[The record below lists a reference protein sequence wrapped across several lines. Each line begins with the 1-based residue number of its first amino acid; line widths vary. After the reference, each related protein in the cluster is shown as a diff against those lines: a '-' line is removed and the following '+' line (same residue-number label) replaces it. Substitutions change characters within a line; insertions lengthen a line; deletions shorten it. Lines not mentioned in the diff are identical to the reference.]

1 MHKYSNNGLIN
12 NIKAVVEEVF
22 GCEGLLSSSV
32 RTYPVPDARK
42 AHSKLCVKYT
52 RRVSYAKIGAS
63 INRDHS
69 TVVAHLKKHED
80 LFTTKNAEYIEK
92 YNACE
97 AIVKGL
103 SDEKPVDF
111 KEILQEKIEV
121 ISQSKCEEILTV
133 IESYI

>member
-1 MHKYSNNGLIN
+1 MEGLIKN
-12 NIKAVVEEVF
+12 VKAVVEEVF
-22 GCEGLLSSSV
+22 GCHGRLESKT
-32 RTYPVPDARK
+32 RKKPAPDARK
-42 AHSKLCVKYT
+42 AYSKLCIKYT
-52 RRVSYAKIGAS
+52 RRVSYAKIGAG

-69 TVVAHLKKHED
+69 TVVNHLKKHED

-133 IESYI
+133 LENYI